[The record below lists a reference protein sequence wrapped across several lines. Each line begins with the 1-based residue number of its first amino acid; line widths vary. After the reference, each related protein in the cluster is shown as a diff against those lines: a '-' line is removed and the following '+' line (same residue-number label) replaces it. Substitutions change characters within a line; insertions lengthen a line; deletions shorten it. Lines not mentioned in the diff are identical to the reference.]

1 MYAARSVESKC
12 ELTSNGYRISLK
24 NASIILKRL
33 NANLVIIMMLL
44 FLINSLL
51 LDILLLTYYV
61 KLLHFPEGTNNRK
74 YVQYLT
80 MQHG

>member
-1 MYAARSVESKC
+1 MAARSVESKC

-24 NASIILKRL
+24 NASIILKRP

-51 LDILLLTYYV
+51 LDIFFTYYV

-80 MQHG
+80 MQHV